1 MNLAE
6 IRLALQR
13 RSRRPGKIG
22 ALLASAL
29 FRLASTPTG
38 DVEVRVWGTRLR
50 LPADHHLPYIVG
62 TNPLWSV
69 PLVNCAAALNRSAL
83 TVVDVGA
90 NVGDSVVLLESHLPG
105 MCRFVCVEP
114 NSEWV
119 PYLTANTAGLPVEII
134 QSFIGEGQHLE
145 IKEGEPGT
153 AGSQI
158 AASGQRSI
166 PLDEIC
172 SGRKVDLIKV
182 DTDGFDFPILRSGRH
197 TLSTTRPALFF
208 EWDPP
213 MWRRQGENPASVFDW
228 LAEAGYEDVC
238 LFADSG
244 FFACRMGT
252 KAADMTQSLIAIAE
266 SRQGI
271 DNVYWDVFAASA
283 EACDR
288 AVQNN
293 LKAIRK
299 LTETVHHWN
308 RLQPTYWV

>member
-13 RSRRPGKIG
+13 RTRRPGKLG
-22 ALLASAL
+22 ALAAAAL
-29 FRLASTPTG
+29 LRLTSTPTG
-38 DVEVRVWGTRLR
+38 DVEVQVWGKRLR

-83 TVVDVGA
+83 AVVDVGA

-105 MCRFVCVEP
+105 MCRFVCIEP
-114 NSEWV
+114 NSDWI

-134 QSFIGEGQHLE
+134 QSFVGEGQRLE
-145 IKEGEPGT
+145 IKNEQAGT
-153 AGSQI
+153 AGSKI
-158 AASGQRSI
+158 ADSGQRSI

-172 SGRKVDLIKV
+172 SGRQVDLIKV
-182 DTDGFDFPILRSGRH
+182 DTDGFDFPILRSGRQ
-197 TLSTTRPALFF
+197 TLSTNRPALFF

-213 MWRRQGENPASVFDW
+213 TWRKQGEDAASVFGW
-228 LAEAGYEDVC
+228 LAESGYQNVC

-244 FFACRMGT
+244 FFACRIGT
-252 KAADMTQSLIAIAE
+252 KAADVTQSLIEVAE

-271 DNVYWDVFAASA
+271 DNVHWDVFAASA
-283 EACDR
+283 DACDR

-293 LKAIRK
+293 LKAIRE
-299 LTETVHHWN
+299 LAETVHHWN